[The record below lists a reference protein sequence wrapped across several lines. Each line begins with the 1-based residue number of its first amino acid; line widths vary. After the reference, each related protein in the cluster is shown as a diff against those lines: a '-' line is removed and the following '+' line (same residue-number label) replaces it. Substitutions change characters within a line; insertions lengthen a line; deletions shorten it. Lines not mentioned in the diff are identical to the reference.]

1 MYLLHAGNRT
11 KIVSCWKL
19 SSGWHAICLHYSYNS
34 GTTFQLIQSVAWVS
48 LSLSAIA
55 EPCCCNGHSC
65 RQLWLSRLLALEA
78 RRGVCDASTAA
89 QHLGTGYY
97 TFTARCCGRAVHDMI
112 MCLSVR
118 PSVCLSVI
126 RVLPKRLNLPSRK
139 LDSLEI
145 HSFPMP
151 NVLMKLQ
158 WVSPN
163 GDAK

>member
-1 MYLLHAGNRT
+1 
-11 KIVSCWKL
+11 
-19 SSGWHAICLHYSYNS
+19 LHYSYNS